1 MKKIVALMTSHNR
14 RQKTLS
20 CIDHYASCALPEGYS
35 RELVLV
41 DDGSTDGTAAAVR
54 AQFPWVTVV
63 VGDGALFWNRGMHL
77 AQAQAMKSA
86 PDYLLWLND
95 DTELLPDAI
104 VRLLQTQHTLT
115 ATASQPVMLV
125 GATADRETGQ
135 QTYGGYVAARRWR
148 PFSYQRVWHESEPV
162 ECHVMNGNVVLIPH
176 EIAQRVGNLDPAFE
190 HAMGDTDYA
199 LRARAQGFRV
209 FVAPGVVGYCANNPA
224 AGTYRDTSLP
234 LAVRWKKMVSRKG
247 LPPRSWRHFTRRHGG
262 LVWPVYFVWPYFKL
276 VAGKMRRKKPDAVR
290 QPDQGAA

>member
-1 MKKIVALMTSHNR
+1 
-14 RQKTLS
+14 
-20 CIDHYASCALPEGYS
+20 
-35 RELVLV
+35 
-41 DDGSTDGTAAAVR
+41 
-54 AQFPWVTVV
+54 

-115 ATASQPVMLV
+115 ATATQPVVLV

-176 EIAQRVGNLDPAFE
+176 EIALTIGDKKRC
-190 HAMGDTDYA
+190 HASITTLHVLCRRDI
-199 LRARAQGFRV
+199 RASSCWSMTAAPMARRRPCGRSFR
-209 FVAPGVVGYCANNPA
+209 G
-224 AGTYRDTSLP
+224 
-234 LAVRWKKMVSRKG
+234 
-247 LPPRSWRHFTRRHGG
+247 
-262 LVWPVYFVWPYFKL
+262 
-276 VAGKMRRKKPDAVR
+276 
-290 QPDQGAA
+290 